1 MGKSISGISFAA
13 RAMFSL
19 VVAAVAFAPIAGAQ
33 SSLHEVPTSNRVAG
47 TGVSGWNGDFETA
60 ASSTELS
67 GPSYTIFDSHGNQ
80 YISDTGNNCVRR
92 VDATNGSIS
101 VVAGYEATASS
112 ADTCAAAGLTI
123 LPTQGLM
130 APAGLAL
137 DSAGDLFIADSGHN
151 CVRELPNAAAGVTGT
166 NQLVSVVDT
175 CANPTTLSVSPN
187 PTGLLV
193 LNNGNLGV
201 AIADKADNISQVI
214 EHAKGDPATTACIVV
229 GEPSTMVS
237 TYCAGVTGGAVP
249 LNLPNGV
256 AGDPVGNYFVADT
269 GNSCIRELSNTGA
282 ISTFLGQCTADG
294 SGTPTSLATFTPNG
308 LVFGPEGYLYI
319 SNGDDTVLQYRGA
332 AAGFSIYA
340 GIPYTPTQTPPPY
353 SGTQEG
359 IAAVDVSLNKP
370 LGLSVD
376 STGNVYVADVNN
388 SIVRQLAMGTQFPA
402 TVLHNSG
409 TPQTLHFEID
419 APVKLTVTPAPDY
432 PIFSGNNT
440 CTGTLKPATAGNPPT
455 TCGVTLAFTPTAP
468 GARRSPLTLTDV
480 STTPS
485 TNYLFG
491 TSGIGLGANA
501 LFTPGDIQT
510 LVSGLTSPSAVAMD
524 SNGDAYFAEQG
535 ATAGAGDIKLLP
547 AGATSATVLVPAGG
561 QLTSPAGLALDA
573 SQNLYIAD
581 SAASSI
587 FEVGVT
593 GVVTTVASGLN
604 DPVAVAVDAFGN
616 LLVEQNGSGAV
627 ELLKIYEGGQQVVL
641 AGQGTNAAANSVP
654 ATTAQ
659 FAKLSGLYLDT
670 VGNIYVSDAGAARV
684 YNIDATGTIH
694 FFAGNGTSAST
705 NPTIPTQTALLGP
718 AGLTGDAAGDIFI
731 TEAAGN
737 RIDVVFAGTNQNP
750 GIAQLAGTGTAGN
763 SGDAGPANLAELNNP
778 VSLGLDATDDL
789 FLIDAG
795 NSSLREISYINPTL
809 PFGVVKVGSTGG
821 PLSTTLWDAG
831 NLPLTPLTSFQ
842 PVDSTDFHQV
852 FDGCGGTLQQGST
865 CQLSFTFT
873 PTATGTYTT
882 TASANAN
889 AVDIPQVITLTAS
902 TPLPPTLVANNV
914 TAVYGTAYTLTA
926 TLSGNQPQPP
936 TGTLMFSIGGVAV
949 CPVAPVPANDISTCS
964 PSPTLENVGS
974 YTVTVTYSGDANY
987 LPLTTTF
994 TLTITPAPVTITADN
1009 KSRPIN
1015 TPNPALTATMT
1026 GVVAGQSIL
1035 LPTPCCTTTAVIS
1048 SPVGTYPI
1056 VPTQPVTAG
1065 PGTLLSNYAITYVNG
1080 TLTITN
1086 SGAGSGTLTAPN
1098 VAAVYGTPYTLS
1110 AVVTGNQPTAPTGTV
1125 TFVLGG
1131 ALLCPASTAP
1141 GNATC
1146 SPSPTLENVG
1156 TYMVTV
1162 TYSGDSVYPA
1172 KSTTLTLTITPAPV
1186 TITADN
1192 QSRGVTQANP
1202 NPYTGTITGVVAGQS
1217 ITDTYAS
1224 PTAPP
1229 SGTGTPGTSFPILPA
1244 QPASAGSGTLLS
1256 NYAITYL
1263 NGTLTITSNTGGSAS
1278 LTAPPVTAVYGS
1290 KYMLAASVTGQTPA
1304 PTGTVTFTTGGV
1316 ALCPASTTP
1325 ANATC
1330 SPSPTLENV
1339 GSYLVT
1345 VTYSG
1350 DSKYAAN
1357 STTLALTITPAPVTI
1372 NADSYTRATNAPNPT
1387 FTGIVSGV
1395 VGGQSIVDTY
1405 TSPTAPPSNQGPVGS
1420 YPILPT
1426 QPATAG
1432 NASTLVSNYSIM
1444 YVSGTLTV
1452 TASVPG
1458 SGTPN
1463 VGAPNVSVVYGTA
1476 YTLAASVTS
1485 AQAPAPTGTLV
1496 FFVNGVAI
1504 CPAQTIPANG
1514 AVTCSPSPTLENAGT
1529 YPVTVTY
1536 SGDTNYQSKATA
1548 LTLTIAPA
1556 PVTIVANSFTRPANT
1571 PNPVFTGTV
1580 SAVVAGQSITATYTT
1595 TATESSPAGVYSI
1608 VPTAVAGPGT
1618 LLANYAITV
1627 TNGAL
1632 TITEGAVVGSFS
1644 LKATPPEQEIDKEG
1658 GVNYTVALTSL
1669 NGFTDTVTLSCSG
1682 LPAGGTC
1689 SFAPGSITPT
1699 ADGTNVTLMNVS
1711 ATADSTNVPDGSF
1724 GKLQLTPFAP
1734 ASHTPSTWLA
1744 WTMLPL
1750 GFGSGATTLMLG
1762 RRRKRKSSSN
1772 WKRMFAWIIAIMPIA
1787 LLLLGLS
1794 GCSPPVNY
1802 KIYTI
1807 TVTATD
1813 TSHPTFVQSTTVQL
1827 TLAK

>member
-1 MGKSISGISFAA
+1 MGKSISAIRFAA
-13 RAMFSL
+13 RAMVSL

-33 SSLHEVPTSNRVAG
+33 SVREVPTSNRVAG
-47 TGVSGWNGDFETA
+47 TGISGWNGDFQTA

-67 GPSYTIFDSHGNQ
+67 GPSYTVFDSHGNQ
-80 YISDTGNNCVRR
+80 YISDTGNNCIRR
-92 VDATNGSIS
+92 IDASNGSIS
-101 VVAGYEATASS
+101 VVAGYEATPSS

-130 APAGLAL
+130 APAGLAF
-137 DSAGDLFIADSGHN
+137 DTGGDLFIADSGHN
-151 CVRELPNAAAGVTGT
+151 CVRELPNAASGVTGT
-166 NQLVSVVDT
+166 NQLLSVVDT
-175 CANPTTLSVSPN
+175 CTNSTALSVSPV
-187 PTGLLV
+187 PTGILV
-193 LNNGNLGV
+193 EGSGDLGV
-201 AIADKADNISQVI
+201 AIADQADGISQVI
-214 EHAKGDPATTACIVV
+214 EHLKTSPATAVCIVA
-229 GEPSTMVS
+229 GQPSALVS
-237 TYCAGVTGGAVP
+237 SYCPGISGGNVA
-249 LNLPNGV
+249 LNLPNGLAV
-256 AGDPVGNYFVADT
+256 DPVGNYFLADT
-269 GNSCIRELSNTGA
+269 GNSCIRELSTTGVV
-282 ISTFLGQCTADG
+282 STYLGQCASDAT
-294 SGTPTSLATFTPNG
+294 GTPTPIANFSPNG

-319 SNGDDTVLQYRGA
+319 SNGDDTVLQYRG
-332 AAGFSIYA
+332 GTNTFSIFA
-340 GIPYTPTQTPPPY
+340 GIPYTASQTPPPY
-353 SGTQEG
+353 SGIQEG

-402 TVLHNSG
+402 AVLHNSG

-419 APVKLTVTPAPDY
+419 APVNLTVTTATDF

-440 CTGTLKPATAGNPPT
+440 CNGVLKPATAGNPPV
-455 TCGVTLAFTPTAP
+455 TCSVTLAFTPTAP
-468 GARRSPLTLTDV
+468 GLRRSPLTLSDTT
-480 STTPS
+480 TTPS
-485 TNYLFG
+485 TVYHFG

-501 LFTPGDIQT
+501 LFTPGNIQT
-510 LVSGLTSPSAVAMD
+510 QAGGLSSPAAVAV
-524 SNGDAYFAEQG
+524 SSTGDAYFAEQS
-535 ATAGAGDIKLLP
+535 ATAGGGDIKILP
-547 AGATSATVLVPAGG
+547 AGSGAVTVLVPAGG
-561 QLTSPAGLALDA
+561 QLTSPSGLALDA
-573 SQNLYIAD
+573 SQNLYVAD

-587 FEVGVT
+587 FEVNASGTVS
-593 GVVTTVASGLN
+593 TVASGLN
-604 DPVAVAVDAFGN
+604 DPVAVAVDAYGN

-627 ELLKIYEGGQQVVL
+627 ELLRIFAGGQQVIM
-641 AGQGTNAAANSVP
+641 AGQGTNPAANNVP

-659 FAKLSGLYLDT
+659 FSKLSGLYLDT
-670 VGNIYVSDAGAARV
+670 IGNLYISDAGALRV
-684 YNIDATGTIH
+684 YNIDTTGIIH
-694 FFAGNGTSAST
+694 FFAGNGTTTST

-718 AGLTGDAAGDIFI
+718 AGLTGDAAGDVFI
-731 TEAAGN
+731 AEGGGN

-750 GIAQLAGTGTAGN
+750 GIAQLAGTGTAGS
-763 SGDAGPANLAELNNP
+763 SGDNGPANLAELNDP

-795 NSSLREISYINPTL
+795 NSSLREIGYINPTL
-809 PFGVVKVGSTGG
+809 AFGVVKVGQTGG

-831 NLPLTPLTSFQ
+831 NLPLTPLTSFT

-873 PTATGTYTT
+873 PSATGSYST

-902 TPLPPTLVANNV
+902 TPLPPTITAPNV
-914 TAVYGTAYTLTA
+914 NAVYGTAYTLSATVSGGQPTA
-926 TLSGNQPQPP
+926 P
-936 TGTLMFSIGGVAV
+936 TGTVMFSIGGVAV
-949 CPVAPVPANDISTCS
+949 CPVGPLPANDTATCS

-974 YTVTVTYSGDANY
+974 YTVTVTYSGDNNY

-1015 TPNPALTATMT
+1015 TPNPALTVTIT

-1035 LPTPCCTTTAVIS
+1035 PPTPCCTTTAVTT

-1056 VPTQPVTAG
+1056 VPTQPATAG
-1065 PGTLLSNYAITYVNG
+1065 SGTLLSNYTITYVSG

-1098 VAAVYGTPYTLS
+1098 VAAVYGMPYTLS
-1110 AVVTGNQPTAPTGTV
+1110 AAVTGNQPTAPTGTV
-1125 TFVLGG
+1125 TFTLGG
-1131 ALLCPASTAP
+1131 ALLCPASNAP
-1141 GNATC
+1141 ANATC

-1156 TYMVTV
+1156 TYTVTV
-1162 TYSGDSVYPA
+1162 TYSGDSIYPA
-1172 KSTTLTLTITPAPV
+1172 KATTLTLTITPAPV
-1186 TITADN
+1186 TISADN
-1192 QSRGVTQANP
+1192 QSRGATQANP

-1229 SGTGTPGTSFPILPA
+1229 SGTGTPGTSFPILPGTA
-1244 QPASAGSGTLLS
+1244 TAGAGTLLT
-1256 NYAITYL
+1256 NYAITYV
-1263 NGTLTITSNTGGSAS
+1263 NGTLTITSNTGGSAT

-1290 KYMLAASVTGQTPA
+1290 TYLLAASVTGQTPA
-1304 PTGTVTFTTGGV
+1304 PTGTVSFSIGGT

-1325 ANATC
+1325 AHATC

-1345 VTYSG
+1345 VAYSG
-1350 DSKYAAN
+1350 DSKYAAT

-1372 NADSYTRATNAPNPT
+1372 SADSFARATNAPNPV

-1395 VGGQSIVDTY
+1395 VAGQSIVDTY

-1420 YPILPT
+1420 YPILPG

-1432 NASTLVSNYSIM
+1432 SGTLLSNYSIV
-1444 YVSGTLTV
+1444 YAAGTLNV

-1458 SGTPN
+1458 SGTSTVN
-1463 VGAPNVSVVYGTA
+1463 APNVNVVYGMA
-1476 YTLAASVTS
+1476 YTLAATVTS
-1485 AQAPAPTGTLV
+1485 AAAPAPTGTLV
-1496 FFVNGVAI
+1496 FFVNGAAI
-1504 CPAQTIPANG
+1504 CPAQTVPANG
-1514 AVTCSPSPTLENAGT
+1514 KVTCSPSPTLENAGT

-1536 SGDTNYQSKATA
+1536 SGDATYQSKAATF
-1548 LTLTIAPA
+1548 TLTIAPA
-1556 PVTIVANSFTRPANT
+1556 PVTIIANSFTRPANT
-1571 PNPVFTGTV
+1571 PNPTLTGTV
-1580 SAVVAGQSITATYTT
+1580 SGVVAGQTITATYAT
-1595 TATESSPAGVYSI
+1595 TATESSPAGTYAI
-1608 VPTAVAGPGT
+1608 VPTAVAGTDT
-1618 LLANYAITV
+1618 LLANYAITI
-1627 TNGAL
+1627 TNGTL

-1689 SFAPGSITPT
+1689 SFAPSTISLSAG
-1699 ADGTNVTLMNVS
+1699 GTDVTLMNVA
-1711 ATADSTNVPDGSF
+1711 ATADATNVPDGSF
-1724 GKLQLTPFAP
+1724 GRLQVVPLGP

-1750 GFGSGATTLMLG
+1750 GFGSGATTLLFG
-1762 RRRKRKSSSN
+1762 RRRRKRSSPRK
-1772 WKRMFAWIIAIMPIA
+1772 WGRLFGWIIAVMPLA
-1787 LLLLGLS
+1787 LILLGLS
-1794 GCSPPVNY
+1794 GCASPVNY

-1813 TSHPTFVQSTTVQL
+1813 TAHPSFVQSTTVQL